1 MSETAPPGWPRV
13 VPPPAAP
20 QFVDRAVLWLLDNAP
35 PEFRGHEV
43 FRKYPTTLAYTV
55 AHYVEGALN
64 ASREAYAG
72 ARRTLGPDVGVEPV
86 EEVLRALEFEGV
98 RLRTLAREV
107 DLVAEALAGR
117 RWVARL

>member
-1 MSETAPPGWPRV
+1 MSYSSKCS
-13 VPPPAAP
+13 
-20 QFVDRAVLWLLDNAP
+20 FS
-35 PEFRGHEV
+35 
-43 FRKYPTTLAYTV
+43 
-55 AHYVEGALN
+55 GALN
-64 ASREAYAG
+64 ASREAYSG

-98 RLRTLAREV
+98 RLRKLAREV